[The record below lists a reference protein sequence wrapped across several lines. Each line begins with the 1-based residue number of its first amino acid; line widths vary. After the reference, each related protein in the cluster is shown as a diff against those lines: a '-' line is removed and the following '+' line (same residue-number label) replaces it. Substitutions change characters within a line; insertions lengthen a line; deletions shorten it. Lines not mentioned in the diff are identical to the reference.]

1 MAFVIPGAYYVP
13 SKFKKKKKKKNKFEG
28 QRDAPLR
35 KKDEYWDEKK
45 TKEREKG
52 KRCGDMCKLVHD
64 VQVHFNH
71 RNFTRLRERDSGYVC
86 VNKAYAVT
94 PDVRVRMWQLKGL

>member
-35 KKDEYWDEKK
+35 KKDEY
-45 TKEREKG
+45 
-52 KRCGDMCKLVHD
+52 
-64 VQVHFNH
+64 
-71 RNFTRLRERDSGYVC
+71 
-86 VNKAYAVT
+86 
-94 PDVRVRMWQLKGL
+94 